1 MRVVALILIFIT
13 SLPIASQTGGS
24 YDLSHNVI
32 ASGGGSNSTGGT
44 YTVDGTAGQGIAG
57 VQSSNPSLS
66 VRGGFWVFQPLA
78 PTAAGTTI
86 SGRVVTTDEYGIT
99 NARLTLTNAATGE
112 VRTIL
117 TSSFGYYRFDDVPVG
132 AFYQLQVSTKR
143 YVFKEDT
150 RFFNLVDEVT
160 DVNFVGVPAR

>member
-1 MRVVALILIFIT
+1 VRNASVVLT
-13 SLPIASQTGGS
+13 
-24 YDLSHNVI
+24 D
-32 ASGGGSNSTGGT
+32 
-44 YTVDGTAGQGIAG
+44 
-57 VQSSNPSLS
+57 
-66 VRGGFWVFQPLA
+66 
-78 PTAAGTTI
+78 AAGNV
-86 SGRVVTTDEYGIT
+86 RF
-99 NARLTLTNAATGE
+99 AA
-112 VRTIL
+112 